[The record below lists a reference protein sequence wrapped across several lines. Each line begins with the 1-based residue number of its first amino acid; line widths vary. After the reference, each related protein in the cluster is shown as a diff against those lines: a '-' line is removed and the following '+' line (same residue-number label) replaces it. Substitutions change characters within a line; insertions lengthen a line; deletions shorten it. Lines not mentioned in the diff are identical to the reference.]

1 MAKKSNQT
9 PSSRDTAT
17 KSPSKVV
24 SPWVATNLIE
34 TGDSKESFMTAEK
47 LEDAKRF
54 FEGEIEAVIPPLN
67 DRADGFRP
75 GWVCFYF
82 YPFDIGMTFPFSGLV
97 QELLEDMKISPG
109 QLMPFAW
116 RVLTCLDAVEA
127 KHKLGI
133 DVNVIKC
140 CYSLKRHFGCR
151 FGFTTKKA
159 LILNVES
166 ANDRNWKKDYFF
178 ARRDSLGDGGVH
190 LLERWDSK
198 GDPKG
203 ETKGTSSF
211 CVLFSFHATVI
222 NCCCFFDH
230 LV

>member
-1 MAKKSNQT
+1 MAKKANQI
-9 PSSRDTAT
+9 PSSREAVA
-17 KSPSKVV
+17 KSPIKVA

-34 TGDSKESFMTAEK
+34 AGDSKETFMTPEK
-47 LEDAKRF
+47 LEDTKRF
-54 FEGEIEAVIPPLN
+54 FEGNIEAVIPPSSV
-67 DRADGFRP
+67 RADCFRP
-75 GWVCFYF
+75 GWVCLYF
-82 YPFDIGMTFPFSGLV
+82 YPFDIGMTFPFSKLV
-97 QELLEDMKISPG
+97 QELLDDMQISPG

-116 RVLTCLDAVEA
+116 RILTCLDAVEA

-178 ARRDSLGDGGVH
+178 TKRDSLGDGGAH
-190 LLERWDSK
+190 FLDRWDSK

-203 ETKGTSSF
+203 EVKGMPLSYSCPVFSACCGCSS
-211 CVLFSFHATVI
+211 LLSS
-222 NCCCFFDH
+222 
-230 LV
+230 